1 MTIKFT
7 FNQKGQLI
15 LTDAIFAKKML
26 RELFL
31 KGEEVVN
38 LQAEVAQEQELYSDE
53 ALGYFWAE
61 VAQVLFF
68 CMRDAGYNV
77 RDKHAAVEYG
87 KLLVGFVE
95 HAIDPATGEVIGSVP
110 KSLKKTKAG
119 KKDLNWLTERFIDLI
134 TEKFNGYVRS
144 SDEYKANQRQEA
156 ID

>member
-7 FNQKGQLI
+7 FNKKGQLI
-15 LTDAIFAKKML
+15 LTDAIFAKKMM
-26 RELFL
+26 ETLFL
-31 KGEEVVN
+31 KGKDIVN
-38 LQAEVAQEQELYSDE
+38 LQAEVVEEQEMYSDE

-61 VAQVLFF
+61 VAQVLFT

-87 KLLVGFVE
+87 KILVGFVE
-95 HAIDPATGEVIGSVP
+95 HAINPVTGEVIGSIP

-119 KKDLNWLTERFIDLI
+119 KKDLNWLTEQFINLI
-134 TEKFNGYVRS
+134 TQEFNGYVR
-144 SDEYKANQRQEA
+144 EPNQYKSNQRQET